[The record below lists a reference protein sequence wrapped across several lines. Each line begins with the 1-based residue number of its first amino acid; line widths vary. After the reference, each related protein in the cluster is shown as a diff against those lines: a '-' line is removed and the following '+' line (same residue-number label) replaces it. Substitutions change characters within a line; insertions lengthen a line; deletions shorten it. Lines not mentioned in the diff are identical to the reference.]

1 MKALASSALVSA
13 LLLDGASMQTM
24 ATFSGNELLAICIKQ
39 SNLEFAQWL
48 GYVQGAFD
56 RAMSEQ
62 MISQNNEY
70 ACHPMS
76 TAFSFGTSLSNT

>member
-1 MKALASSALVSA
+1 MKALASIALVSA

-39 SNLEFAQWL
+39 SNLAQWL